1 VLGDRP
7 PPGVRAI
14 AEIIQSPASP
24 RDGVTARPWGTT
36 YRLMV
41 DVKKLKQR
49 VCEAVDRRAAELI
62 ETADWIH
69 AHPEIGHQEVEASKR
84 LAGMLETN
92 GIPVEMGT
100 AGMATA
106 FKAELGDN
114 KHERPRVAI
123 LAEYDA
129 LPGLGHG
136 CGHNLI
142 GTSAIGAGLALK
154 EVVPELPGSIWVLGT
169 PAEESAAPNSGGK
182 VHMVNAGIFND
193 VDAAIMFHPGTE
205 TAVTLDRSLAARG
218 FEFYFHG
225 RAAHAAG
232 APEEGINALDAVVLM
247 YNAISVLRQQ
257 VRSDVRIHGIILSG
271 GAAAN
276 IIPDYAAIRYRTRA
290 DDSEYLEEVVQR
302 VVACAEGAARATGCK
317 LEWNEYMPGYENT
330 MPNKVLLEL
339 MTANLRSI
347 GVTVNNERRRSG
359 RGSTDF
365 GNVSR
370 RVPGIEARI
379 AITDVLETP
388 GHSVEFREA
397 AGSDQGR
404 QAMLVAAKGLAMTAV
419 DLLTNPDYLKKA
431 RAVFDEDL
439 LRSRGV
445 TSREL
450 RRNA

>member
-1 VLGDRP
+1 ML
-7 PPGVRAI
+7 
-14 AEIIQSPASP
+14 Q
-24 RDGVTARPWGTT
+24 TA
-36 YRLMV
+36 
-41 DVKKLKQR
+41 
-49 VCEAVDRRAAELI
+49 
-62 ETADWIH
+62 
-69 AHPEIGHQEVEASKR
+69 
-84 LAGMLETN
+84 

-100 AGMATA
+100 AGMGTA
-106 FKAELGDN
+106 FKAELPSGG
-114 KHERPRVAI
+114 EARPRVAI

-142 GTSAIGAGLALK
+142 GTSAIGAGLALQ
-154 EVVPELPGSIWVLGT
+154 EVSKELPGSIWVLGT

-182 VHMVNAGIFND
+182 AHMVNAGVFDDI
-193 VDAAIMFHPGTE
+193 DAAIMFHPGTE

-290 DDSEYLEEVVQR
+290 DDSDYLAEVVER

-317 LEWNEYMPGYENT
+317 LEWKEYMPGYENT
-330 MPNKVLLEL
+330 MPNRVLLEL
-339 MTANLRSI
+339 MTANLRGI
-347 GVTVNNERRRSG
+347 GVQVSNERRRSG

-388 GHSVEFREA
+388 GHSIEFREA
-397 AGSDQGR
+397 AGSDMGR

-419 DLLTNPDYLKKA
+419 DLLSNPEHLKRA
-431 RAVFDEDL
+431 QAVFEEDL
-439 LRSRGV
+439 RA
-445 TSREL
+445 T
-450 RRNA
+450 RRH

>member
-1 VLGDRP
+1 M
-7 PPGVRAI
+7 A
-14 AEIIQSPASP
+14 AESS
-24 RDGVTARPWGTT
+24 
-36 YRLMV
+36 
-41 DVKKLKQR
+41 KLKQR
-49 VCEAVDRRAAELI
+49 VCEVIDRRAADLI

-69 AHPEIGHQEVEASKR
+69 AHPEIGHQEVEASRR
-84 LAGMLETN
+84 LAGMLEAA
-92 GIPVEMGT
+92 GVAVQMGT

-106 FKAELGDN
+106 FKAELGADTAA
-114 KHERPRVAI
+114 RPRVAI

-142 GTSAIGAGLALK
+142 GTSAIGAGLALT
-154 EVVPELPGSIWVLGT
+154 EVLPELDGSIWVLGT

-182 VHMVNAGIFND
+182 VHMVNAGVFSD

-247 YNAISVLRQQ
+247 YNAISMLRQQ
-257 VRSDVRIHGIILSG
+257 VRSDVRVHGIILNG

-290 DDSEYLEEVVQR
+290 DDTGYLSEVVER
-302 VVACAEGAARATGCK
+302 VIACAEGAAKATGCR
-317 LEWNEYMPGYENT
+317 LEWHEYMPGYENT
-330 MPNKVLLEL
+330 MPNSVLLDL
-339 MTANLRSI
+339 MVNNLRTL
-347 GVTVNNERRRSG
+347 GLTVNTQRKRSG

-365 GNVSR
+365 GNVTR
-370 RVPGIEARI
+370 RVPGVEARI
-379 AITDVLETP
+379 GITEQVDVP

-397 AGSDQGR
+397 AGSDRGR
-404 QAMLVAAKGLAMTAV
+404 QAMLSAAKSLAMTAI
-419 DLLTNPDYLKKA
+419 DLLAEPDNLRRAQQAFHNDKA
-431 RAVFDEDL
+431 RLVKTRD
-439 LRSRGV
+439 
-445 TSREL
+445 
-450 RRNA
+450 

>member
-1 VLGDRP
+1 MADHV
-7 PPGVRAI
+7 
-14 AEIIQSPASP
+14 QH
-24 RDGVTARPWGTT
+24 
-36 YRLMV
+36 
-41 DVKKLKQR
+41 LKER
-49 VCEAVDRRAAELI
+49 VCEAVERRAAELI

-69 AHPEIGHQEVEASKR
+69 THPELGHQEVEAARR
-84 LAGMLETN
+84 LSALLESA

-106 FKAELGDN
+106 FKAELGGRAGQ
-114 KHERPRVAI
+114 RPRVAI

-142 GTSAIGAGLALK
+142 GTSAVGAGLALK
-154 EVVPELPGSIWVLGT
+154 EVLPELDGSIWVLGT

-182 VHMVNAGIFND
+182 VHMVNAGIFED

-205 TAVTLDRSLAARG
+205 TAITLDRSLAARG

-225 RAAHAAG
+225 KAAHAAG
-232 APEEGINALDAVVLM
+232 APEDGINALDAVVLL

-290 DDSEYLEEVVQR
+290 DDSEYLTDVVER
-302 VVACAEGAARATGCK
+302 VVACAEGAAKATGCR
-317 LEWNEYMPGYENT
+317 LEWKEYMPGYENT
-330 MPNKVLLEL
+330 MPNQVLLDL
-339 MTANLRSI
+339 MSGNLRAI
-347 GVTVNNERRRSG
+347 GLQVNNERRRTG

-379 AITDVLETP
+379 AITEHWDVP
-388 GHSVEFREA
+388 GHSIQFRDA
-397 AGSDQGR
+397 AGSDRGR
-404 QAMLVAAKGLAMTAV
+404 QAMLAAAKSLAMTAV
-419 DLLTNPDYLKKA
+419 DLLAQPEHLQHAKAVFDQDLKKA
-431 RAVFDEDL
+431 TRK
-439 LRSRGV
+439 R
-445 TSREL
+445 
-450 RRNA
+450 

>member
-1 VLGDRP
+1 MADHVEQL
-7 PPGVRAI
+7 
-14 AEIIQSPASP
+14 
-24 RDGVTARPWGTT
+24 
-36 YRLMV
+36 
-41 DVKKLKQR
+41 KKH
-49 VCEAVDRRAAELI
+49 VCEAIDRRAAQLI

-69 AHPEIGHQEVEASKR
+69 AHPEIGHQEVEAARR
-84 LAGMLETN
+84 LSDLLASAGIT
-92 GIPVEMGT
+92 VEMGT

-106 FKAELGDN
+106 FKAELDG
-114 KHERPRVAI
+114 KGAQRPRVAI

-142 GTSAIGAGLALK
+142 GTSAIGAGLALS
-154 EVVPELPGSIWVLGT
+154 EVIPELEGSVWVLGT

-182 VHMVNAGIFND
+182 VHMVNAGIFSD

-232 APEEGINALDAVVLM
+232 SPEDGINALDAVVLL

-257 VRSDVRIHGIILSG
+257 MRSDVRIHGIILSG

-290 DDSEYLEEVVQR
+290 DDSDYLEEVVQR
-302 VVACAEGAARATGCK
+302 VIACAEGAAKATGCR
-317 LEWNEYMPGYENT
+317 LEWTEYMPGYENT
-330 MPNKVLLEL
+330 MPNKVLLDL
-339 MTANLRSI
+339 MTMNMRSL
-347 GVTVNNERRRSG
+347 GLSVNNERRRSG

-370 RVPGIEARI
+370 RVPGIEARL
-379 AITDVLETP
+379 AITDDWEIP
-388 GHSVEFREA
+388 GHSIEFREA
-397 AGSDQGR
+397 AGSDHGR
-404 QAMLVAAKGLAMTAV
+404 QAMLNAAKSLAMTTI
-419 DLLTNPDYLKKA
+419 DLLSDPRHLKRA
-431 RAVFDEDL
+431 REVFDEDI
-439 LRSRGV
+439 RKSIKK
-445 TSREL
+445 
-450 RRNA
+450 

>member
-1 VLGDRP
+1 MADHVEQL
-7 PPGVRAI
+7 
-14 AEIIQSPASP
+14 
-24 RDGVTARPWGTT
+24 
-36 YRLMV
+36 
-41 DVKKLKQR
+41 KKQ
-49 VCEAVDRRAAELI
+49 VCEAIDRRAAQLI

-69 AHPEIGHQEVEASKR
+69 AHPEIGHQEVEAAKR
-84 LAGMLETN
+84 LSGLLESA

-106 FKAELGDN
+106 FKAELGG
-114 KHERPRVAI
+114 KGAPRPRVAI

-142 GTSAIGAGLALK
+142 GTSAIGAGLALA
-154 EVVPELPGSIWVLGT
+154 EVIPELEGSVWVLGT

-182 VHMVNAGIFND
+182 VHMVNAGIFSD

-232 APEEGINALDAVVLM
+232 APEDGINALDAVVLL

-257 VRSDVRIHGIILSG
+257 MRSDVRIHGIILSG

-290 DDSEYLEEVVQR
+290 DDSDYLEEVVQR
-302 VVACAEGAARATGCK
+302 VIACAEGAATATGCR
-317 LEWNEYMPGYENT
+317 LEWTEYMPGYENT
-330 MPNKVLLEL
+330 MPNKVLLDL
-339 MTANLRSI
+339 ISTNMRSL
-347 GVTVNNERRRSG
+347 GLAVNNERRRSG

-370 RVPGIEARI
+370 RVPGIEARL
-379 AITDVLETP
+379 AITDDWEIP
-388 GHSVEFREA
+388 GHSIEFREA
-397 AGSDQGR
+397 AGSDLGR
-404 QAMLVAAKGLAMTAV
+404 QAMLYAAKSLAMTTI
-419 DLLTNPDYLKKA
+419 DLLSEPEHLKRA
-431 RAVFDEDL
+431 REVFDEDV
-439 LRSRGV
+439 RKSKKK
-445 TSREL
+445 
-450 RRNA
+450 

>member
-1 VLGDRP
+1 
-7 PPGVRAI
+7 
-14 AEIIQSPASP
+14 
-24 RDGVTARPWGTT
+24 
-36 YRLMV
+36 MV
-41 DVKKLKQR
+41 DVHNLKQR
-49 VCEAVDRRAAELI
+49 VCDAVDRRAAELI

-69 AHPEIGHQEVEASKR
+69 AHPETGHQEVEASRR
-84 LAGMLETN
+84 LAGMLERA

-106 FKAELGDN
+106 FKAQLGTT
-114 KHERPRVAI
+114 HPRVAI

-142 GTSAIGAGLALK
+142 GTSAVGAGLALK
-154 EVVPELPGSIWVLGT
+154 ELEPELPGSIWVLGT

-182 VHMVNAGIFND
+182 VHMVNAGVFND

-205 TAVTLDRSLAARG
+205 TAITLDRSLAARG

-247 YNAISVLRQQ
+247 YNAISALRQQ

-290 DDSEYLEEVVQR
+290 DDSEYLEEIVQR

-317 LEWNEYMPGYENT
+317 LEWTEYMPGYENT
-330 MPNKVLLEL
+330 MPNQVLLEL
-339 MTANLRSI
+339 MSANLRSI
-347 GVTVNNERRRSG
+347 GVAVNNERRRSG

-370 RVPGIEARI
+370 RVPGIEARV

-404 QAMLVAAKGLAMTAV
+404 QAMLVAAKALAMTAV
-419 DLLTNPDYLKKA
+419 DLLTNAEYLKKA
-431 RAVFDEDL
+431 RAVFDTDL
-439 LRSRGV
+439 SAA
-445 TSREL
+445 
-450 RRNA
+450 RR

>member
-1 VLGDRP
+1 M
-7 PPGVRAI
+7 A
-14 AEIIQSPASP
+14 AESS
-24 RDGVTARPWGTT
+24 
-36 YRLMV
+36 
-41 DVKKLKQR
+41 KLKQR
-49 VCEAVDRRAAELI
+49 VCEVIDQRAALLI

-69 AHPEIGHQEVEASKR
+69 AHPEIGHQEVEASRR
-84 LAGMLETN
+84 LSGLLQSAG
-92 GIPVEMGT
+92 ISVEMGT

-106 FKAELGDN
+106 FKAELGGN
-114 KHERPRVAI
+114 KATRPRVAI

-142 GTSAIGAGLALK
+142 GTSAVGACLALK
-154 EVVPELPGSIWVLGT
+154 VVVGNLDGSVWVLGT

-182 VHMVNAGIFND
+182 AHMVNAGVFND

-290 DDSEYLEEVVQR
+290 DDSDYLEQVVQR

-317 LEWNEYMPGYENT
+317 LEWKEYMPGYENT

-419 DLLTNPDYLKKA
+419 DLLTNPEHLKRA

-445 TSREL
+445 TSRES
-450 RRNA
+450 RATS

>member
-1 VLGDRP
+1 MAPDLN
-7 PPGVRAI
+7 
-14 AEIIQSPASP
+14 
-24 RDGVTARPWGTT
+24 
-36 YRLMV
+36 
-41 DVKKLKQR
+41 KLKQR
-49 VCEAVDRRAAELI
+49 ACEAVDRRAAELI

-69 AHPEIGHQEVEASKR
+69 AHPEIGHQEVEASRR
-84 LAGMLETN
+84 LAGLLQAA
-92 GIPVEMGT
+92 GIPVQMGI

-106 FKAELGDN
+106 FQAELRGADGNGGD
-114 KHERPRVAI
+114 HPRVAI

-142 GTSAIGAGLALK
+142 GTSAVGAGLALQ
-154 EVVPELPGSIWVLGT
+154 EVLPELPGSVWVLGT

-182 VHMVNAGIFND
+182 AHMVNAGVFD
-193 VDAAIMFHPGTE
+193 AVDAAIMFHPGTE

-247 YNAISVLRQQ
+247 YNAISALRQQ

-290 DDSEYLEEVVQR
+290 DDSEYLAEVVSK
-302 VVACAEGAARATGCK
+302 VIACAEGAARATGCR
-317 LEWNEYMPGYENT
+317 LEWKEYMPGYENT
-330 MPNKVLLEL
+330 MPNRVLLEL
-339 MTANLRSI
+339 MTANLRAI
-347 GVTVNNERRRSG
+347 GLQVTNERRRSG

-379 AITDVLETP
+379 AITDVVDTP

-404 QAMLVAAKGLAMTAV
+404 QAMLSAAKGLAMTAV
-419 DLLTNPDYLKKA
+419 DLLGMPEHLERAK
-431 RAVFDEDL
+431 AVFEEDL
-439 LRSRGV
+439 RAAK
-445 TSREL
+445 
-450 RRNA
+450 RR

>member
-1 VLGDRP
+1 M
-7 PPGVRAI
+7 A
-14 AEIIQSPASP
+14 A
-24 RDGVTARPWGTT
+24 
-36 YRLMV
+36 

-49 VCEAVDRRAAELI
+49 VCEAVDRRAPQLI

-69 AHPEIGHQEVEASKR
+69 AHPEIGHQEVEASRR
-84 LAGMLETN
+84 LAGLLESA
-92 GIPVEMGT
+92 GIGVEMGT

-106 FKAELGDN
+106 FKADVGGDGA
-114 KHERPRVAI
+114 RPRVAI

-142 GTSAIGAGLALK
+142 GTSAIGAALALK
-154 EVVPELPGSIWVLGT
+154 EVVPELSGSVWVLGT

-182 VHMVNAGIFND
+182 VHMVNAGVFDD
-193 VDAAIMFHPGTE
+193 VDAAIMFHPATE

-232 APEEGINALDAVVLM
+232 APEEGLNALDAVVLM
-247 YNAISVLRQQ
+247 YNAISMLRQQ

-276 IIPDYAAIRYRTRA
+276 IIPDYTAIRYRTRA
-290 DDSEYLEEVVQR
+290 DDSGYLAQVVER

-317 LEWNEYMPGYENT
+317 LEWKEYMPGYENT

-339 MTANLRSI
+339 MTANLRAI
-347 GVTVNNERRRSG
+347 GVQVNNERRRSG

-388 GHSVEFREA
+388 GHSIEFREA
-397 AGSDQGR
+397 AGSDMGR
-404 QAMLVAAKGLAMTAV
+404 QAMLLAAKSLAMTAV
-419 DLLTNPDYLKKA
+419 DLLTDPEHLK
-431 RAVFDEDL
+431 RAKEVFDAD
-439 LRSRGV
+439 RRG
-445 TSREL
+445 R
-450 RRNA
+450 

>member
-1 VLGDRP
+1 MN
-7 PPGVRAI
+7 VRTCERLNLRTFERVNARTKLHDIPCWTMSDVAALKHRACQAI
-14 AEIIQSPASP
+14 
-24 RDGVTARPWGTT
+24 
-36 YRLMV
+36 
-41 DVKKLKQR
+41 
-49 VCEAVDRRAAELI
+49 DRRASELI
-62 ETADWIH
+62 QTADWIH

-84 LAGMLETN
+84 LSGMLREG

-106 FKAELGDN
+106 FKAELDGRN
-114 KHERPRVAI
+114 GARPRVAI

-154 EVVPELPGSIWVLGT
+154 DVIPELNGSVWVLGT

-182 VHMVNAGIFND
+182 VHMVNAGVFQD

-205 TAVTLDRSLAARG
+205 TAITLDRSLAARG

-290 DDSEYLEEVVQR
+290 DDSEYLADVVSR
-302 VVACAEGAARATGCK
+302 VVACAEGAARATGCR
-317 LEWNEYMPGYENT
+317 LEWKEYMPGYENT

-339 MTANLRSI
+339 MSENLRSL
-347 GVTVNNERRRSG
+347 GVQVNNERRRSG

-379 AITDVLETP
+379 AITEVLETP
-388 GHSVEFREA
+388 GHSIEFREA
-397 AGSDQGR
+397 AGSDLGR
-404 QAMLVAAKGLAMTAV
+404 QAMLTAAKGLAMTAI
-419 DLLTNPDYLKKA
+419 DLLTNPEYLKRA
-431 RAVFDEDL
+431 RTVFEEDL
-439 LRSRGV
+439 RRSTKR
-445 TSREL
+445 
-450 RRNA
+450 

>member
-1 VLGDRP
+1 MPDKV
-7 PPGVRAI
+7 
-14 AEIIQSPASP
+14 QQ
-24 RDGVTARPWGTT
+24 
-36 YRLMV
+36 
-41 DVKKLKQR
+41 LKER
-49 VCEAVDRRAAELI
+49 VCEAVERRTAELI

-84 LAGMLETN
+84 LSGLLQSA

-106 FKAELGDN
+106 FKAELGGQRAG
-114 KHERPRVAI
+114 RPRVAI

-142 GTSAIGAGLALK
+142 GTSAVGAGLALA
-154 EVVPELPGSIWVLGT
+154 EVMQELPGSIWVLGT

-182 VHMVNAGIFND
+182 VHMVNAGVFAD

-218 FEFYFHG
+218 FEFFFQG

-232 APEEGINALDAVVLM
+232 APEEGVNALDAVVLL
-247 YNAISVLRQQ
+247 YNAISMLRQQ

-290 DDSEYLEEVVQR
+290 DDSEYLAEIVER
-302 VVACAEGAARATGCK
+302 VVACAEGAAKATGCRLDWK
-317 LEWNEYMPGYENT
+317 EYMPGYENT
-330 MPNKVLLEL
+330 MPNKVLRDL
-339 MTANLRSI
+339 MSDNLRTL
-347 GVTVNNERRRSG
+347 GVAVNNERRRSG

-379 AITDVLETP
+379 AITNKLDLP
-388 GHSVEFREA
+388 GHSIEFREA
-397 AGSDQGR
+397 AGSDHGR
-404 QAMLVAAKGLAMTAV
+404 QAMIYAAKSLAMTAI
-419 DLLTNPDYLKKA
+419 DLLAKPDHLAQAKV
-431 RAVFDEDL
+431 VFDEDI
-439 LRSRGV
+439 RKATKRK
-445 TSREL
+445 
-450 RRNA
+450 

>member
-1 VLGDRP
+1 MADHVEQL
-7 PPGVRAI
+7 
-14 AEIIQSPASP
+14 
-24 RDGVTARPWGTT
+24 
-36 YRLMV
+36 
-41 DVKKLKQR
+41 KKH
-49 VCEAVDRRAAELI
+49 VCEAVDRRAAQLI

-69 AHPEIGHQEVEASKR
+69 AHPEIGHQEVEAAKR
-84 LAGMLETN
+84 LSGLLESA

-106 FKAELGDN
+106 FKAELGGQRAQ
-114 KHERPRVAI
+114 RPRVAI

-142 GTSAIGAGLALK
+142 GTSAIGAGLALS
-154 EVVPELPGSIWVLGT
+154 EVIPELEGSVWVLGT

-182 VHMVNAGIFND
+182 VHMVNAGIFTD

-232 APEEGINALDAVVLM
+232 APEDGINALDAVVLL

-257 VRSDVRIHGIILSG
+257 MRSDVRIHGIILSG

-290 DDSEYLEEVVQR
+290 DDSDYLEEVVQR
-302 VVACAEGAARATGCK
+302 VMACAEGAAKATGCR
-317 LEWNEYMPGYENT
+317 LEWTEYMPGYENT
-330 MPNKVLLEL
+330 MPNKVLLDL
-339 MTANLRSI
+339 MSTNMRAL
-347 GVTVNNERRRSG
+347 GLAVNNERRRSG

-370 RVPGIEARI
+370 RVPGIEARL
-379 AITDVLETP
+379 AITDDWEIP
-388 GHSVEFREA
+388 GHSIEFREA
-397 AGSDQGR
+397 AGSDHGR
-404 QAMLVAAKGLAMTAV
+404 QAMLYAAKSLAMTAI
-419 DLLTNPDYLKKA
+419 DLLTEPQHLKRA
-431 RAVFDEDL
+431 REVFDEDL
-439 LRSRGV
+439 RKAKKK
-445 TSREL
+445 
-450 RRNA
+450 N

>member
-1 VLGDRP
+1 VPYTLVEMGAD
-7 PPGVRAI
+7 
-14 AEIIQSPASP
+14 SS
-24 RDGVTARPWGTT
+24 
-36 YRLMV
+36 
-41 DVKKLKQR
+41 KLKQR
-49 VCEAVDRRAAELI
+49 VCEVIDRRAADLI

-69 AHPEIGHQEVEASKR
+69 AHPEIGHQEVEASRR
-84 LAGMLETN
+84 LAGMLESA

-106 FKAELGDN
+106 FKAELGTSAA
-114 KHERPRVAI
+114 RPRVAI

-154 EVVPELPGSIWVLGT
+154 EVAPELAGSIWVLGT

-182 VHMVNAGIFND
+182 VHMVNAGVFND
-193 VDAAIMFHPGTE
+193 VDAAIMFHPATE

-290 DDSEYLEEVVQR
+290 DDSDYLADVVNR
-302 VVACAEGAARATGCK
+302 VVACAEGAAKATGCR
-317 LEWNEYMPGYENT
+317 LEWKEYMPGYENT

-347 GVTVNNERRRSG
+347 GVQVNNERRRSG

-419 DLLTNPDYLKKA
+419 DLLTNPDHLKRA
-431 RAVFDEDL
+431 RSVFDEDL
-439 LRSRGV
+439 QGSR
-445 TSREL
+445 R
-450 RRNA
+450 

>member
-1 VLGDRP
+1 MSLMADR
-7 PPGVRAI
+7 V
-14 AEIIQSPASP
+14 EQ
-24 RDGVTARPWGTT
+24 
-36 YRLMV
+36 L
-41 DVKKLKQR
+41 KKQ
-49 VCEAVDRRAAELI
+49 VCEAVDRRAAQLI

-69 AHPEIGHQEVEASKR
+69 AHPEIGHQEVEAAKR
-84 LAGMLETN
+84 LSGLLTSA

-106 FKAELGDN
+106 FKAELGG
-114 KHERPRVAI
+114 KGAQRPRVAI

-142 GTSAIGAGLALK
+142 GTSAIGAGLALA
-154 EVVPELPGSIWVLGT
+154 EVIPKLEGSIWVLGT

-182 VHMVNAGIFND
+182 VHMVNAGIFSD

-218 FEFYFHG
+218 FEFYFRG

-232 APEEGINALDAVVLM
+232 APEEGINALDAVVLL

-257 VRSDVRIHGIILSG
+257 MRSDVRIHGIILSG

-290 DDSEYLEEVVQR
+290 DDADYLEEVVQR
-302 VVACAEGAARATGCK
+302 VIACAEGAAKATGCR
-317 LEWNEYMPGYENT
+317 LEWTEYMPGYENT
-330 MPNKVLLEL
+330 MPNKVLLDL
-339 MTANLRSI
+339 MTTNMRALGLS
-347 GVTVNNERRRSG
+347 VNNERRRSG

-370 RVPGIEARI
+370 RVPGIEARL
-379 AITDVLETP
+379 AITDDWEIP
-388 GHSVEFREA
+388 GHSIEFREA
-397 AGSDQGR
+397 AGSDLGR
-404 QAMLVAAKGLAMTAV
+404 RAMLNAAKSLAMTAI
-419 DLLTNPDYLKKA
+419 DLLSEPQHLKRA
-431 RAVFDEDL
+431 REVFDEDVRKSKKKL
-439 LRSRGV
+439 
-445 TSREL
+445 
-450 RRNA
+450 

>member
-1 VLGDRP
+1 MLGDRP
-7 PPGVRAI
+7 PPGDRAI
-14 AEIIQSPASP
+14 GEILYAS
-24 RDGVTARPWGTT
+24 GARRWEFGS
-36 YRLMV
+36 R
-41 DVKKLKQR
+41 KLVPMSDEHVRHLKRR
-49 VCEAVDRRAAELI
+49 VCEVIDRRAAELI

-69 AHPEIGHQEVEASKR
+69 AHPEIGHQEIEASRR
-84 LAGMLETN
+84 LTGMLRAA

-106 FKAELGDN
+106 FKAELQGA
-114 KHERPRVAI
+114 HAARPRVAI

-142 GTSAIGAGLALK
+142 GTSAVGAGLALN
-154 EVVPELPGSIWVLGT
+154 EVVPELTGSIWVLGT
-169 PAEESAAPNSGGK
+169 PAEESAAQNSGGK
-182 VHMVNAGIFND
+182 VHMVNAGIFED

-232 APEEGINALDAVVLM
+232 APEEGINALDAVVLL
-247 YNAISVLRQQ
+247 YNSISVLRQQ
-257 VRSDVRIHGIILSG
+257 VRSDVRIHGIILNG

-290 DDSEYLEEVVQR
+290 DDSDYLAEVVDR
-302 VVACAEGAARATGCK
+302 VIACAEGAARATGCR
-317 LEWNEYMPGYENT
+317 LEWTEYMPGYENT

-339 MTANLRSI
+339 MSQNLRSL
-347 GVTVNNERRRSG
+347 GAQVNNERRRSG

-379 AITDVLETP
+379 AITDQLDTP
-388 GHSVEFREA
+388 GHSIEFREA
-397 AGSDQGR
+397 AGSERGR
-404 QAMLVAAKGLAMTAV
+404 RAMLTAAKGLAMTAV
-419 DLLTNPDYLKKA
+419 DLLGNPEHLKRA
-431 RAVFDEDL
+431 RAVFDEDV
-439 LRSRGV
+439 RGSRRG
-445 TSREL
+445 
-450 RRNA
+450 

>member
-1 VLGDRP
+1 MADHV
-7 PPGVRAI
+7 
-14 AEIIQSPASP
+14 EQ
-24 RDGVTARPWGTT
+24 
-36 YRLMV
+36 
-41 DVKKLKQR
+41 LKER
-49 VCEAVDRRAAELI
+49 VCEAVDRRAAQLI
-62 ETADWIH
+62 EAADWIH
-69 AHPEIGHQEVEASKR
+69 AHPEIGHQEVEAAKR
-84 LAGMLETN
+84 LSGLLQSA

-106 FKAELGDN
+106 FKAELGG
-114 KHERPRVAI
+114 KGGARPRVAI

-142 GTSAIGAGLALK
+142 GTSAIGAGLALS
-154 EVVPELPGSIWVLGT
+154 EVMGDLAGSIWVLGT

-182 VHMVNAGIFND
+182 VHMVNAGIFAD

-232 APEEGINALDAVVLM
+232 APEDGINALDAVVLL

-257 VRSDVRIHGIILSG
+257 LRSDVRIHGIILSG

-290 DDSEYLEEVVQR
+290 DDSEYLAEVVER
-302 VVACAEGAARATGCK
+302 VIACAEGAAKATGCR
-317 LEWNEYMPGYENT
+317 LEWTEYMPGYENT
-330 MPNKVLLEL
+330 MPNKVLLDL
-339 MTANLRSI
+339 MTHNMRSL
-347 GVTVNNERRRSG
+347 GLQVTNERRRSG

-370 RVPGIEARI
+370 RVPGIEARL
-379 AITDVLETP
+379 AITDDWDVP
-388 GHSVEFREA
+388 GHSIQFREA

-404 QAMLVAAKGLAMTAV
+404 QAMLNAAKSLAMTAV
-419 DLLTNPDYLKKA
+419 DLLSEPEHLKRA
-431 RAVFDEDL
+431 RLAFDEDV
-439 LRSRGV
+439 RKSKK
-445 TSREL
+445 
-450 RRNA
+450 N